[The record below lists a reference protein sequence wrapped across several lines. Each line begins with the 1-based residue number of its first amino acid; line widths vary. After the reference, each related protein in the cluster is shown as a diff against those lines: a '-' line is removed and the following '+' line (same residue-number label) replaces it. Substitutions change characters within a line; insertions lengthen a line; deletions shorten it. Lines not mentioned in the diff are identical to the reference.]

1 MGQLFLRSKF
11 FFPFVLDHSAQRHFT
26 AIPSIYN
33 YSRRKSNYITFE
45 MNTYSPQVQ
54 NLSCTVPLPPLYNPA
69 FISPI
74 PTVKAYVCIFATY
87 PPPPNQGVGFLL
99 RCVSSS
105 RVVSATAVSAGG
117 RRRRRGRG
125 FADGVGIIIGRAF
138 FVAAEGE
145 VDAALVALVV
155 FCGVPVPLD
164 HAFCFWSA
172 FVVPLQRGKEEY
184 GGASY
189 LQGWCNRLGRRGW

>member
-1 MGQLFLRSKF
+1 
-11 FFPFVLDHSAQRHFT
+11 
-26 AIPSIYN
+26 
-33 YSRRKSNYITFE
+33 

-54 NLSCTVPLPPLYNPA
+54 NLSCTVPPPPPPLYNQA

-74 PTVKAYVCIFATY
+74 PTVKAYVCVFSLHT
-87 PPPPNQGVGFLL
+87 PPLPTKALVFLL

-105 RVVSATAVSAGG
+105 RVLSATAASAGG

-125 FADGVGIIIGRAF
+125 FADGVGIIAD
-138 FVAAEGE
+138 GE
-145 VDAALVALVV
+145 VDAAFVALVV
-155 FCGVPVPLD
+155 LCGVPVPLD
-164 HAFCFWSA
+164 YAFCFWSA

-184 GGASY
+184 GGVSY